1 MASKRRTLRFSNAP
15 NTVYGTNA
23 NSPNANANSYANLR
37 NSRKSITIKSRKSNT
52 TQPYNPNNA
61 REMAKIESEHNSPG
75 AILNAI
81 SKMKKSPLKTKLTNH
96 ARQLYKKSWAETI
109 FGSRTGTRKNNA
121 AKNKA
126 AKNKAA
132 KNKHREEVIRGLLGA
147 RNQHYDATEVERLE
161 RAEQREE
168 AAARQGYEGAQK
180 AVLERRAYKFLTDH
194 GINPENSNK
203 TLIQQ
208 AQNLS
213 KALRK

>member
-1 MASKRRTLRFSNAP
+1 MASKRRTIRFSNAP

-23 NSPNANANSYANLR
+23 HSPNVNANRADNLTR
-37 NSRKSITIKSRKSNT
+37 SRKSITTKLRSSKAT
-52 TQPYNPNNA
+52 HGYNMKTA
-61 REMAKIESEHNSPG
+61 QEMAKIESEHNSPG

-81 SKMKKSPLKTKLTNH
+81 SKMKNSHLKHKLTHH

-121 AKNKA
+121 AKNK
-126 AKNKAA
+126 
-132 KNKHREEVIRGLLGA
+132 HREEVIKGLLGA
-147 RNQHYDATEVERLE
+147 RNSHYKATEEKRLKN
-161 RAEQREE
+161 AEQREE
-168 AAARQGYEGAQK
+168 AAARQGHEGAQK
-180 AVLERRAYKFLTDH
+180 AVLERRAEKFLKEH

-213 KALRK
+213 KALKNSGY